1 MKSLQNATKLDF
13 LYDMHSKTWQHYQGE
28 KKGMYLVKDGRNM
41 EWEVAEQGE
50 KEKEKKLK
58 KENKNIREGERKQRE
73 YKRRRGIE
81 ILPDCMQAHEK
92 KQREDSGIL

>member
-1 MKSLQNATKLDF
+1 MATLSGGKER
-13 LYDMHSKTWQHYQGE
+13 HV
-28 KKGMYLVKDGRNM
+28 LVKDGRNM

-81 ILPDCMQAHEK
+81 ILPDCTQAHEK

>member
-13 LYDMHSKTWQHYQGE
+13 LYDMHGKTWQHYQGE

-50 KEKEKKLK
+50 KEKEKKTEEGKQKYKGGRK
-58 KENKNIREGERKQRE
+58 KTERIQKKKRNRNITWLYASSREETERR
-73 YKRRRGIE
+73 
-81 ILPDCMQAHEK
+81 
-92 KQREDSGIL
+92 